1 MAQALH
7 LMNSPQLE
15 AKLSHAGGQIAQLT
29 NRYEDDG
36 ALVQQLYLTV
46 FNRVPSETEQARAV
60 QHLGSRRF
68 QRQKAAEDLAWAMM
82 NSLEF
87 IFNH

>member
-1 MAQALH
+1 
-7 LMNSPQLE
+7 
-15 AKLSHAGGQIAQLT
+15 
-29 NRYEDDG
+29 
-36 ALVQQLYLTV
+36 LVQLLYLTV
-46 FNRVPSETEQARAV
+46 FNRMPAKTEQARAV

-82 NSLEF
+82 NSIEF